1 MNVCVYIY
9 IHIFICLTQLLN
21 TVHVNWTQLWI
32 ICSVTFSLHCS
43 CFISKSMFFE
53 GAGVTSLLPA
63 VWDRCSLNF
72 NFPCKSSFSCCHL
85 ARLEVN
91 TCFTNRRNNH
101 YCILKI
107 LLLDRIRCSVV
118 CNSRRM
124 KQNMVSIIILHCCR
138 LKSLVHAKMKSGRR
152 EK

>member
-1 MNVCVYIY
+1 MATFLFNIKDYLKPKLLILGISYINDMHTLVCVHIYIY
-9 IHIFICLTQLLN
+9 IHTFICLTQLLN
-21 TVHVNWTQLWI
+21 TAHVNYTQHWI

-91 TCFTNRRNNH
+91 TCFTNRRNSHN
-101 YCILKI
+101 CILKI
-107 LLLDRIRCSVV
+107 LLLDHIRCSVV
-118 CNSRRM
+118 
-124 KQNMVSIIILHCCR
+124 
-138 LKSLVHAKMKSGRR
+138 
-152 EK
+152 